1 MSAEIKDLLSD
12 LIKGLVN
19 KPDEVEVSE
28 NEGDKVL
35 IFEARVAKEDMGKVI
50 GKKGKTIEAIKTIVG
65 ACGAKQKKRFIFQI
79 VDEEDN

>member
-1 MSAEIKDLLSD
+1 MSAEIKDLLND

-19 KPDEVEVSE
+19 KPDQVEVSE

-79 VDEEDN
+79 IDEEDN